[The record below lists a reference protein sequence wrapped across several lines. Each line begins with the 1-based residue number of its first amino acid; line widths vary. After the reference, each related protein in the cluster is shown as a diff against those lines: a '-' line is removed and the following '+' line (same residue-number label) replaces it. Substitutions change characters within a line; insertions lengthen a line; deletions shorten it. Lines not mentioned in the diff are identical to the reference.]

1 MKKYAVPAFP
11 NVSYT
16 VDQLNDMLTLYT
28 DLSSYVS
35 TYQAAWVT
43 EGGIYEQ
50 WNDYIST
57 LNRMCLDKFL
67 KIQTDAYNTYKSN
80 QK

>member
-1 MKKYAVPAFP
+1 MKKYAVPAYP

-16 VDQLNDMLTLYT
+16 VDQLSDILTLYT

-35 TYQAAWVT
+35 TYQATWVT
-43 EGGIYEQ
+43 EGGIEGQ
-50 WNDYIST
+50 WNEYLST
-57 LNRMCLDKFL
+57 LNRMGLDKFL